1 MGKIVVS
8 EFVSLDGVFEDPGGS
23 EGTKLGAWTFKFK
36 RGADGD
42 KFKFDETMASD
53 ALLLGRITYE
63 GFAQAWPGRTDDAG
77 FADKFNSMPKYVVS
91 TTLKTADWNNSTII
105 TSNVVEEIQKLRQKT
120 GGNIAVHG
128 SGKLV
133 KTLMENNLVDQ
144 YNLMVFPIV
153 LGSGRR
159 LFNDLDTPVILKLI
173 STQEVGPDGV
183 VILTYH
189 PANTKN

>member
-42 KFKFDETMASD
+42 KFKLDETMASD
-53 ALLLGRITYE
+53 TLLLGRITYE

-105 TSNVVEEIQKLRQKT
+105 SSNVVEEIKKLREKP
-120 GGNIAVHG
+120 GGDIAVHG

-159 LFNDLDTPVILKLI
+159 LFNDLDTPATLKLI